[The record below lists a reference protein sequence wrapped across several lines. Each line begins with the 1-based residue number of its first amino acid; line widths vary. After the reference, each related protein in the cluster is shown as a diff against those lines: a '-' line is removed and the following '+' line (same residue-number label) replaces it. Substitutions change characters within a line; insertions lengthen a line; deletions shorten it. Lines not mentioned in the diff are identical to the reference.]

1 MLQRGD
7 LLFYKGF
14 DYINSMIARLFVSIS
29 FLFISA
35 ELVAQVG
42 NTPVQKEY
50 LHTLYQV
57 SPRVDLVFEKNKV
70 NFYLESLI
78 NGNATYSS
86 ITEQTR
92 WNIKPGVDIGL
103 TEKWFVGVS
112 ERVNMNGAGVYNYTT
127 RFYVQHRGKIGGLLF
142 LKECIYEQFNYVD
155 GTLNSTTSNGTSSTR
170 RPAVGRVGFGFGI
183 GKYVPIKK
191 NNLAIFLSY
200 RPFMQFDFVQDGIAY
215 FKDRFIDYTNLR
227 IDIGYVVNNT
237 YYIGLYASRDTN
249 FSYVPAANPY
259 DSNSIT
265 PIYGIA
271 CNVLFYT
278 GQNQEKVLS
287 SFRYFYT
294 K

>member
-1 MLQRGD
+1 MVAR
-7 LLFYKGF
+7 LLISTAF
-14 DYINSMIARLFVSIS
+14 LFVSVK
-29 FLFISA
+29 
-35 ELVAQVG
+35 LVAQAG
-42 NTPVQKEY
+42 GIAVQKEY

-78 NGNATYSS
+78 NGNAVYSS

-103 TEKWFVGVS
+103 TEKLFVGAS
-112 ERVNMNGAGVYNYTT
+112 ERINMNGAGVYNYTT
-127 RFYVQHRGKIGGLLF
+127 RFYIQHRGKLAGLLF
-142 LKECIYEQFNYVD
+142 LKECIYEQYNYAD
-155 GTLNSTTSNGTSSTR
+155 GTLNTTTNNGTSSTR
-170 RPAVGRVGFGFGI
+170 RPAIGRVGFGLGL
-183 GKYVPIKK
+183 GKYVPIDK
-191 NNLAIFLSY
+191 NNFAIFLSY
-200 RPFMQFDFVQDGIAY
+200 RPFVQFDFVQDGIAY

-227 IDIGYVVNNT
+227 IDIGYIVNNT
-237 YYIGLYASRDTN
+237 CYIGLYASRDTN
-249 FSYVPAANPY
+249 FSYVPASDPY
-259 DSNSIT
+259 NSNSIT

-278 GQNQEKVLS
+278 SHNQEKTQS